1 MIDDDNMFG
10 YHGIIDRK
18 THYVPAIGM
27 FDYFW
32 ALRTTTRKK
41 ILEGWII
48 TLQTILENEEF
59 EPDSINGV
67 VIMFSNEDIIEEK
80 ESDNVIP
87 FPSITKSL

>member
-1 MIDDDNMFG
+1 MIEDDNMFG

-32 ALRTTTRKK
+32 SLRSPTRKK
-41 ILEGWII
+41 IIEGWIAS
-48 TLQTILENEEF
+48 LEVILENEEF
-59 EPDSINGV
+59 APETLNGT
-67 VIMFSNEDIIEEK
+67 ILMFSNEDIIEEK
-80 ESDNVIP
+80 ESDNIIP